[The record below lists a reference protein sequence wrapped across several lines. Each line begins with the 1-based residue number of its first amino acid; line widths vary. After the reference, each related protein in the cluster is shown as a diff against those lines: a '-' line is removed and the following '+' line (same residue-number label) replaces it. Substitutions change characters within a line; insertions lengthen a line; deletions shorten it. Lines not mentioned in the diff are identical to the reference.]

1 MLLRK
6 LLVFALLLAL
16 AAALV
21 AVFAVERVRAADRA
35 LAIERVALAHQTDL
49 IRARCEAN
57 PGWFLAGP
65 RDNAP
70 SAEVLADPNADV
82 LAPRPDVQPRDF
94 EFFPYDVEMIGQST
108 AAPRL
113 SNETRAKLRQTELL
127 VTEPFVTATGTG
139 VQTVLTTHW
148 QGPCAFILFRMYPPP
163 HQWRQRAMLFAGFT
177 AGAFIVIMAVAFPVD
192 RRIRRLGEAMRASA
206 RTEYREPATVW
217 GKDELSQ
224 LGFAFNESAVDINRL
239 HTDFKDRDVDYKRFI
254 GYLSADAESLLQS
267 TVVNPDQVKAADDA
281 LRVSNVVMGARL
293 RESGG
298 MAFDSVDV
306 SAIIRDVA
314 GEFRAIAASQRVAID
329 MQLADRVVVQG
340 EPALMRQAVRNLI
353 AFALER
359 QPRGGQIRLS
369 LKATGPGQFIL
380 EMHDSGDALPDEELR
395 KLNAVRRF
403 RGDEGRGAGLRGDI
417 GLGLAIVHEVSH
429 RFHLELMFSRPA
441 ASGLEV
447 RLQSAR
453 D

>member
-1 MLLRK
+1 
-6 LLVFALLLAL
+6 
-16 AAALV
+16 
-21 AVFAVERVRAADRA
+21 
-35 LAIERVALAHQTDL
+35 
-49 IRARCEAN
+49 
-57 PGWFLAGP
+57 
-65 RDNAP
+65 
-70 SAEVLADPNADV
+70 
-82 LAPRPDVQPRDF
+82 
-94 EFFPYDVEMIGQST
+94 
-108 AAPRL
+108 
-113 SNETRAKLRQTELL
+113 
-127 VTEPFVTATGTG
+127 
-139 VQTVLTTHW
+139 
-148 QGPCAFILFRMYPPP
+148 
-163 HQWRQRAMLFAGFT
+163 LFAGFT
-177 AGAFIVIMAVAFPVD
+177 VGAFIVIMAVAFPVD

-267 TVVNPDQVKAADDA
+267 TVINHNQAKAADDA
-281 LRVSNVVMGARL
+281 LRVSNVVTGARL

-314 GEFRAIAASQRVAID
+314 GEFGSIASAQGVRID
-329 MQLADRVVVQG
+329 PQLADRVVVQG
-340 EPALMRQAVRNLI
+340 EPALMRQAVRNLV
-353 AFALER
+353 AFSLER
-359 QPRGGQIRLS
+359 LPRGGQIRLS

-380 EMHDSGDALPDEELR
+380 EMQDSGDALPDEELR

-429 RFHLELMFSRPA
+429 RFHLELTFSRPA
-441 ASGLEV
+441 SAGLEV